1 MKNMIPLIALSVAA
15 GFSAPVLANEYPDRP
30 ITLVVPYAAGGGTDT
45 AARII
50 AKKLAE
56 KLKQPVVV
64 ENKAGGA
71 TQIGS
76 SYVVRAKPDGYT
88 LLMGTANLAT
98 NPAFYKKLPYNVK
111 TDLVPVVLATD
122 VPVYIFTSPDS
133 SIKKIQDILD
143 QSKKSGDLSYATA
156 GVGSIPHMAAEIF
169 NRKTGLHLQ
178 HVPYKGSAEAVVAT
192 SGNQV
197 PLSFDNLAPAYGQ
210 VKAARLVPL
219 AIAADKRSPAL
230 PNVPTLTELGI
241 PVIAASWWGVLAP
254 KGTPPAVINTLNT
267 QINEVL
273 KDKAVQDY
281 LLQQGIHTV
290 GGTPEQFA
298 KYIHDEAEKWDGIVR
313 DANLHLEN

>member
-1 MKNMIPLIALSVAA
+1 MKNTILLVALSAA
-15 GFSAPVLANEYPDRP
+15 TGLPALVQANGYPNKP

-50 AKKLAE
+50 AKKLAG

-71 TQIGS
+71 TQIGT

-98 NPAFYKKLPYNVK
+98 NPAFYKTLPYNVK
-111 TDLVPVVLATD
+111 TDLTPVVLATD
-122 VPVYIFTSPDS
+122 VPVYIFTSPNAS
-133 SIKKIQDILD
+133 VKKVQDIRT
-143 QSKKSGDLSYATA
+143 QSKQGRALSYATA

-178 HVPYKGSAEAVVAT
+178 HVPYKGSAEAVVAAA
-192 SGNQV
+192 GNQV

-210 VKAARLVPL
+210 VKAGRLVPL

-230 PNVPTLTELGI
+230 PDIPTLKELGI
-241 PVIAASWWGVLAP
+241 PVVAASWWGVLAP
-254 KGTPPAVINTLNT
+254 AGTPPAVIRKLNT
-267 QINEVL
+267 QINDVV
-273 KDKAVQDY
+273 KDKSVQDF

-290 GGTPEQFA
+290 GGTPEQFTR
-298 KYIHDEAEKWDGIVR
+298 YIHEESEKWQAIVR
-313 DANLHLEN
+313 EADLHLEN

>member
-1 MKNMIPLIALSVAA
+1 MKNIITFIALVATA
-15 GFSAPVLANEYPDRP
+15 GLAVPAQAEEYPDRP
-30 ITLVVPYAAGGGTDT
+30 ITLVVPYAAGGGADT

-50 AKKLAE
+50 AKTLAQR
-56 KLKQPVVV
+56 LKQPVVV

-71 TQIGS
+71 TQIGT

-98 NPAFYKKLPYNVK
+98 NPAFYKTLPYNVK
-111 TDLVPVVLATD
+111 TDLAPVVLATD
-122 VPVYIFTSPDS
+122 VPVYIFTSPNS
-133 SIKKIQDILD
+133 SVKKVQDILT
-143 QSKKSGDLSYATA
+143 QSRQGKALSYATA

-169 NRKTGLHLQ
+169 NQKTGLHLQ

-210 VKAARLVPL
+210 VKAGRLMPL

-230 PNVPTLTELGI
+230 PNVPTLTELEI
-241 PVIAASWWGVLAP
+241 PVVAASWWGVLAP
-254 KGTPPAVINTLNT
+254 AGTPPAVIRKLNT

-273 KDKAVQDY
+273 KKKAVQGF
-281 LLQQGIHTV
+281 LLEQGIHTV
-290 GGTPEQFA
+290 GGTPEQFTQ
-298 KYIHDEAEKWDGIVR
+298 YIQDESEKWQTIVR
-313 DANLHLEN
+313 DADLHLEN